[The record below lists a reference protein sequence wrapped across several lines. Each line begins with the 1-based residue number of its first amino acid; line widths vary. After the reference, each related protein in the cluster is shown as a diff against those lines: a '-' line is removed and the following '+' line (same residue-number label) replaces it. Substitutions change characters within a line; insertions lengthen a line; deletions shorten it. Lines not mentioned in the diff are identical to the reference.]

1 MPHGVTVLLRVPP
14 ADSGR
19 RCRGFRVNELVKVR
33 RLERR
38 GPSRGAPLV
47 LGAADAALAA
57 DGRGPPDA
65 ARRSSGARAQSDAAA
80 ADSSEP
86 CRGGLGG
93 GGGGGGAPLRAASPR
108 FGSFGGDGISSG
120 FSLGVFAQRRERE
133 GGKREVRAGLV
144 CVCVCV
150 CGLCVWVGAKN
161 AREKEGEDREKRA
174 VATTRRAKN
183 SESCRKKP
191 FFFLG
196 LPLST
201 LSLLKAFRFAL
212 LPFFSSSLLSPLA
225 FFFRNT
231 LTLELFSFFFA
242 SSTPPTNSNSKK
254 GFLPLAPLLPP
265 LQPPL
270 SRSRRSV
277 RRAALSTPEEAVS
290 GSERSS
296 RAASSKKDS
305 CLREEALSAIR
316 RRRKNQATAKP
327 SERESSAE
335 ETSTSTPETVSSP
348 HQLS

>member
-1 MPHGVTVLLRVPP
+1 MSSSLVPHGVTVLLRVPP

-108 FGSFGGDGISSG
+108 FGSFGGDDISSG

-144 CVCVCV
+144 CVCVVCV
-150 CGLCVWVGAKN
+150 CGGGRRT
-161 AREKEGEDREKRA
+161 RERKRA
-174 VATTRRAKN
+174 KIGRKERSRRQGERKIVKAFEKN
-183 SESCRKKP
+183 LSFFWVSLSQPCPFSKLSASLSFP
-191 FFFLG
+191 FF
-196 LPLST
+196 P
-201 LSLLKAFRFAL
+201 
-212 LPFFSSSLLSPLA
+212 PHSSLLSPS
-225 FFFRNT
+225 
-231 LTLELFSFFFA
+231 FSETHSL
-242 SSTPPTNSNSKK
+242 SSS
-254 GFLPLAPLLPP
+254 FLSFLLPP
-265 LQPPL
+265 PLPPTATA
-270 SRSRRSV
+270 
-277 RRAALSTPEEAVS
+277 RRASSPSPLFFLPSNLPSLAPVGAFAAQLS
-290 GSERSS
+290 
-296 RAASSKKDS
+296 
-305 CLREEALSAIR
+305 R
-316 RRRKNQATAKP
+316 RRRKRSRGASGRPAQRARKRIRA
-327 SERESSAE
+327 
-335 ETSTSTPETVSSP
+335 
-348 HQLS
+348 

>member
-1 MPHGVTVLLRVPP
+1 MSSSLVPHGVTVLLRVPP

-108 FGSFGGDGISSG
+108 FGSFGGDDISSG

-144 CVCVCV
+144 CVWFVCV
-150 CGLCVWVGAKN
+150 GGGRRT
-161 AREKEGEDREKRA
+161 RERKRA
-174 VATTRRAKN
+174 KIGRKERSRRQGERKIVKAFEKN
-183 SESCRKKP
+183 LSFFWVSLSQPCPFSKLSASLSFP
-191 FFFLG
+191 FF
-196 LPLST
+196 P
-201 LSLLKAFRFAL
+201 
-212 LPFFSSSLLSPLA
+212 PHSSLLSPS
-225 FFFRNT
+225 
-231 LTLELFSFFFA
+231 FSETHSL
-242 SSTPPTNSNSKK
+242 SSS
-254 GFLPLAPLLPP
+254 FLSFLLPP
-265 LQPPL
+265 PLPPTATA
-270 SRSRRSV
+270 
-277 RRAALSTPEEAVS
+277 RRASSPSPLFFLPSNLPSLAPVGAFAAQLS
-290 GSERSS
+290 
-296 RAASSKKDS
+296 
-305 CLREEALSAIR
+305 R
-316 RRRKNQATAKP
+316 RRRKRSRGASGRPAQRARKRIRA
-327 SERESSAE
+327 
-335 ETSTSTPETVSSP
+335 
-348 HQLS
+348 